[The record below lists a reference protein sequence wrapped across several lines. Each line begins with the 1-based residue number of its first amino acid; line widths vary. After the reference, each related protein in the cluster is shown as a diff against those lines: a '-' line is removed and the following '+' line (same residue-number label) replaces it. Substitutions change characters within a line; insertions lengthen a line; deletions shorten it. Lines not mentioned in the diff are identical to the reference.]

1 MNLRLLELLNKSIIK
16 MDLIDIVIK
25 QILENKWNWLEMRNV
40 LM

>member
-25 QILENKWNWLEMRNV
+25 QILENK
-40 LM
+40 